1 MSSPRIMMETPM
13 ISATFLVVWTAR
25 RTLASARAPVKREMI
40 RPVSANI
47 MRDAKNILQTVS
59 CQLLL
64 ISEIGTDTYSL
75 IPLLSESQ
83 AAFLSAP

>member
-1 MSSPRIMMETPM
+1 
-13 ISATFLVVWTAR
+13 
-25 RTLASARAPVKREMI
+25 MI
-40 RPVSANI
+40 RLTRVSR
-47 MRDAKNILQTVS
+47 MSDARTMCQTVP

>member
-1 MSSPRIMMETPM
+1 M
-13 ISATFLVVWTAR
+13 R
-25 RTLASARAPVKREMI
+25 REVKRRMI
-40 RPVSANI
+40 RLTRVSKTSDART
-47 MRDAKNILQTVS
+47 MRQTVS